1 MAHMGLL
8 FAICSDSISPPGADG
23 TSMRTEHSKP
33 IRVFVHLARGFDA
46 QNWEKRWAA
55 GRIIGINERM
65 PYGYFKAAEDG
76 CVIFYSEDK
85 TRNKLEQSVGSWITS
100 ILGVDIVHAW
110 DNRNGIY
117 ASDVVW
123 THTEIQYVAVLLL
136 FRIFFWKRRPRLIAQ
151 SVWLFDRWQ
160 SLGVARRWIISRFVG
175 KADILT
181 FLSLENLKVAQS
193 LFPGVRCEFVP
204 FGINTDE
211 IPALKKEMAHRP
223 VRILSVG
230 NDPHRDWAI
239 LIHTMRSLPDCCL
252 KIASIKVEKKE
263 IATCPNIELLNISSN
278 DQLFGAFDWADIV
291 VVALKPNLHA
301 SGITVLQEAAIR
313 GVAIVCTDTGGLRAY
328 FSDKEIYYIP
338 GSNSFELRN
347 AIRKLAGDNELRWA
361 LAARAQERMKSGILS
376 SRSYARRH
384 AEMSREL
391 LAREIPS
398 LAVAQA
404 RAR

>member
-1 MAHMGLL
+1 MAQMGLL
-8 FAICSDSISPPGADG
+8 FAICSDSISPPRADG
-23 TSMRTEHSKP
+23 ASMRTEEHSKP

-65 PYGYFKAAEDG
+65 PYGYFRAAEDG

-85 TRNKLEQSVGSWITS
+85 TRNKLEQSVGSWIMS

-123 THTEIQYVAVLLL
+123 THTEIQYLAVLLL
-136 FRIFFWKRRPRLIAQ
+136 FRIFFWKRHPKLIAQ

-160 SLGVARRWIISRFVG
+160 SLGVARRWILSCLVG

-181 FLSLENLKVAQS
+181 FLSPENLKVARS
-193 LFPGVRCEFVP
+193 LFPEVRCEFVP

-230 NDPHRDWAI
+230 NDPHRDWAN
-239 LIHTMRSLPDCCL
+239 LIHTMKSLPDCYL
-252 KIASIKVEKKE
+252 KIATIKVEEKRN
-263 IATCPNIELLNISSN
+263 P
-278 DQLFGAFDWADIV
+278 DMPQYR
-291 VVALKPNLHA
+291 
-301 SGITVLQEAAIR
+301 TVEHF
-313 GVAIVCTDTGGLRAY
+313 V
-328 FSDKEIYYIP
+328 E
-338 GSNSFELRN
+338 
-347 AIRKLAGDNELRWA
+347 
-361 LAARAQERMKSGILS
+361 
-376 SRSYARRH
+376 
-384 AEMSREL
+384 
-391 LAREIPS
+391 
-398 LAVAQA
+398 
-404 RAR
+404 

>member
-1 MAHMGLL
+1 MDH
-8 FAICSDSISPPGADG
+8 
-23 TSMRTEHSKP
+23 
-33 IRVFVHLARGFDA
+33 VHPWRRHCA
-46 QNWEKRWAA
+46 
-55 GRIIGINERM
+55 
-65 PYGYFKAAEDG
+65 
-76 CVIFYSEDK
+76 C
-85 TRNKLEQSVGSWITS
+85 
-100 ILGVDIVHAW
+100 LGQQEW
-110 DNRNGIY
+110 NLCFRL
-117 ASDVVW
+117 
-123 THTEIQYVAVLLL
+123 AVLLL
-136 FRIFFWKRRPRLIAQ
+136 FRIFFWKRHPKLIAQ

-160 SLGVARRWIISRFVG
+160 SLGVARRWILSCFVG

-181 FLSLENLKVAQS
+181 FLSPENLKVARS
-193 LFPGVRCEFVP
+193 LFPEVRCEFVP

-230 NDPHRDWAI
+230 NDPHRDWAN
-239 LIHTMRSLPDCCL
+239 LIHTMKSLPDCCL
-252 KIASIKVEKKE
+252 KIATIKVEEKE

-278 DQLFGAFDWADIV
+278 GQLFGAFDWADIV

-361 LAARAQERMKSGILS
+361 LAARAQERMKSGIFS

-384 AEMSREL
+384 AELSREL
-391 LAREIPS
+391 LERETLS
-398 LAVAQA
+398 LAAAQA